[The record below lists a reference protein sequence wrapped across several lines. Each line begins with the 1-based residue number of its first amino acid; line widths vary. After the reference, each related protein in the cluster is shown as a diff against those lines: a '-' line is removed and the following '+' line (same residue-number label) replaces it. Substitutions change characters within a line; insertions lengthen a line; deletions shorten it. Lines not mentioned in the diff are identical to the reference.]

1 MIRKVIIVIDKIED
15 AEANGKPFKLVTDKG
30 GTEWKF
36 KSGKGGCITEARRNE
51 LMVDMAYELSIDKYK
66 DYDYV
71 ADFELVKDE
80 LKQEAAREVA
90 KRAPGFAAQEV
101 GMWYKEVGEMIRAGM
116 IKYDKPE
123 DKALMLAYKTR
134 MLDVLGIKVAKKE
147 ETN

>member
-1 MIRKVIIVIDKIED
+1 MRPVIIVIDKIED
-15 AEANGKPFKLVTDKG
+15 DIDYNNKPYKKVTDKEG
-30 GTEWKF
+30 NEWKV
-36 KSGKGGCITEARRNE
+36 KQGRGGKLKDKWDILKED
-51 LMVDMAYELSIDKYK
+51 LAYELSIDKYEGK
-66 DYDYV
+66 DFV

-80 LKQEAAREVA
+80 LKVEAAKEVA
-90 KRAPGFAAQEV
+90 GKAPGFAAQEI

-134 MLDVLGIKVAKKE
+134 MLDVLGIKVTKKE